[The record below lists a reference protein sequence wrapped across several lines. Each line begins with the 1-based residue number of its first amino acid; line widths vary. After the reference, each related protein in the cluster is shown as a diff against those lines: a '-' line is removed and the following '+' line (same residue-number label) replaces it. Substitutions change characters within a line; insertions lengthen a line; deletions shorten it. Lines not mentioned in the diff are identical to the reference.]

1 MSENNKYH
9 HGDLKNALIEV
20 GIEILAK
27 EGIGALSLRRV
38 ARRAGV
44 SHAAPYA
51 HFTDKQALV
60 AAISTEGYQR
70 LYERIF
76 QAVQEVQGD
85 PARQLSEVV
94 WAYVQFAL
102 ESPEHFK
109 ITFSGFLKQEKDFP
123 EFVAISKKS
132 FGLVLKVVSDC
143 QEAGVLKPGDS
154 ELLAVSIWSG
164 MHGFVSLL
172 LENQIPSSL
181 LKRFEIRQMLN
192 FQLRNF
198 YIDKE

>member
-1 MSENNKYH
+1 MSENNRYH
-9 HGDLKNALIEV
+9 HGDLKNALIEA
-20 GIEILAK
+20 GIGILAK

-51 HFTDKQALV
+51 HFVDKQALV

-70 LYERIF
+70 LYERIS
-76 QAVQEVQGD
+76 QAVQEFQGD

-102 ESPEHFK
+102 NSPEHFK
-109 ITFSGFLKQEKDFP
+109 ITFSGLLEKEKDYP
-123 EFVAISKKS
+123 EFVEISKKS
-132 FGLVLKVVSDC
+132 FGLVLKVVSKS

-181 LKRFEIRQMLN
+181 LKRFEIRQMLD
-192 FQLRNF
+192 FQLKHF
-198 YIDKE
+198 YVEEE